1 MRVDLGMRLGV
12 LQLDDVRLGFEYREG
27 HGVPLVFMGGVT
39 STTET
44 WHPVIERLETDRPV
58 YLVDHRGH
66 GRSSHIASGDYSNW
80 VGQVSDTCAFLE
92 RVSGRSVLV
101 GHSQGG
107 IQTFYAAG
115 MKPELVAG
123 LFIEDM
129 SPYFAANKRHVGHAF
144 IEALTKIGVELR
156 GALANDEQG
165 PELAARIAGVPL
177 GGGLTFG
184 DVRPDEQLQIMADGV
199 LQMDPKIFD
208 NFFSAESVPPYDLNE
223 SARAIQCPVHFAYG
237 VPELG
242 GLFVETDLEDLRE
255 KGCDATST
263 SFEGVGHSVH
273 FDALELFVE
282 DLASFLER
290 VE

>member
-1 MRVDLGMRLGV
+1 
-12 LQLDDVRLGFEYREG
+12 
-27 HGVPLVFMGGVT
+27 
-39 STTET
+39 
-44 WHPVIERLETDRPV
+44 
-58 YLVDHRGH
+58 
-66 GRSSHIASGDYSNW
+66 
-80 VGQVSDTCAFLE
+80 
-92 RVSGRSVLV
+92 
-101 GHSQGG
+101 GG
-107 IQTFYAAG
+107 IQSFYAAG

-129 SPYFAANKRHVGHAF
+129 SPYFVANKRHVGNAF

-165 PELAARIAGVPL
+165 PELATRIAGVPL

-242 GLFVETDLEDLRE
+242 GLFVETDVEDLRD
-255 KGCDATST
+255 KGCDVTST

-273 FDALELFVE
+273 FDALEPFVE
-282 DLASFLER
+282 DLSSFLER
-290 VE
+290 VD